1 MPQLEKGGKYTYG
14 WSVVGSDG
22 RIPLPPEA
30 LDEYGFGPGDR
41 LILMPG
47 SKTSGGF
54 SITTK
59 GLLDK
64 SPLSRVLADNP
75 DLAGYGVSPGEPVEY
90 DGRVYTWV
98 ELSADN
104 CIKIP
109 LRTLRHYGI
118 DPGDSLLSV
127 RGSRIGI
134 GFAVRG
140 RLVEV
145 AKNHSELPVFK

>member
-30 LDEYGFGPGDR
+30 LDEYGFESGDK
-41 LILMPG
+41 LILVPG
-47 SKTSGGF
+47 SETSGGF

-59 GLLDK
+59 DLLDK
-64 SPLSRVLADNP
+64 PPLSQVLADNP
-75 DLAGYGVSPGEPVEY
+75 DLARYDVSPGEPVEY
-90 DGRVYTWV
+90 DGRVYAWV
-98 ELSADN
+98 ELTADK
-104 CIKIP
+104 CIKLP
-109 LRTLRHYGI
+109 LRTLRYYGVN
-118 DPGDSLLSV
+118 PSDSLLSV

-140 RLVEV
+140 RLVET
-145 AKNHSELPVFK
+145 ARNHSELPVFK